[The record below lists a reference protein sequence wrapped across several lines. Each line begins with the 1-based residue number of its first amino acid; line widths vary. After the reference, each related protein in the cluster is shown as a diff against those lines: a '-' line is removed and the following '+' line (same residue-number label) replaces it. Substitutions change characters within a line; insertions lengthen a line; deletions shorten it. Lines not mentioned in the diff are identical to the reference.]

1 MKIKNVSGA
10 TLTFKVGKRTHSL
23 ASNAT
28 TTVDE
33 TADALSDVI
42 REVEGGNLELV
53 GVPAIAHYA
62 GTPARAGYV
71 AVDLNTVVDT
81 NSITIAGEVFEM
93 DDNDT
98 VTGDNTAV
106 DISTGSPTHAT
117 IASRLKTAINANSVL
132 SAIGLVADDII
143 TLSSTNAKLILKA
156 TGATA
161 IGDIT
166 ITKSGSPITLAT
178 AVAAADGAGYRAV
191 VVKATSAGT
200 TLLLS
205 TGLEEIYD
213 AFVVV
218 RTAAGARK
226 AYDGAV
232 TIGNGF
238 LFFDAS
244 GSTDLANTDVVTAFV
259 VGK

>member
-10 TLTFKVGKRTHSL
+10 TLTFKVGKRSYSL

-28 TTVDE
+28 TSVDE
-33 TADALSDVI
+33 TTDALSDVI
-42 REVEGGNLELV
+42 REVEAGNLELV
-53 GVPAIAHYA
+53 GAPAIAHYS
-62 GTPARAGYV
+62 GTPARDGYV
-71 AVDLNTVVDT
+71 SVDLNTVVDT
-81 NSITIAGEVFEM
+81 NTITIAGEVFEM
-93 DDNDT
+93 DDDDT
-98 VTGDNTAV
+98 VTGDNTSV
-106 DISTGSPTHAT
+106 DISTGSPSHAT
-117 IASRLKTAINANSVL
+117 IAARLKTAVNANSVL
-132 SAIGLVADDII
+132 SALGLVADDVI

-156 TGATA
+156 TGTTV

-166 ITKSGSPITLAT
+166 ITKSGAPITLAT

-205 TGLEEIYD
+205 TGLEEVYD
-213 AFVVV
+213 AVVLV
-218 RTAAGARK
+218 RTAAGVRK

-238 LFFDAS
+238 LYFDAS
-244 GSTDLANTDVVTAFV
+244 GSTDLANTDVVTAYV

>member
-10 TLTFKVGKRTHSL
+10 TLTFKAGKRTYSL
-23 ASNAT
+23 ENNAT
-28 TTVDE
+28 TVVDE
-33 TADALSDVI
+33 TTDSLADVI

-53 GVPAIAHYA
+53 GAPALAHYS
-62 GTPARAGYV
+62 GTPARHGYV
-71 AVDLNTVVDT
+71 SVDLNTVVDG
-81 NSITIAGEVFEM
+81 NSITIAGEVFEF
-93 DDNDT
+93 DDDDT

-106 DISTGSPTHAT
+106 DIGTGSPSHAT
-117 IASRLKTAINANSVL
+117 IAARLKTAVNANSVL

-156 TGATA
+156 TGSTA

-166 ITKSGSPITLAT
+166 ISKSGSPVTLAS
-178 AVAAADGAGYRAV
+178 AVAAADAAGYRAV
-191 VVKATSAGT
+191 VVKATATGT

-205 TGLEEIYD
+205 TGLDQVYD
-213 AFVVV
+213 AFVIV

-238 LFFDAS
+238 LYFDAS
-244 GSTDLANTDVVTAFV
+244 GDVDLANTDVVTAFV

>member
-10 TLTFKVGKRTHSL
+10 TLTFKAGKRTYSL
-23 ASNAT
+23 ENNAT
-28 TTVDE
+28 TVVDE
-33 TADALSDVI
+33 TTDALADVI

-53 GVPAIAHYA
+53 GVPALAHYS
-62 GTPARAGYV
+62 GTPARHGYV
-71 AVDLNTVVDT
+71 SVDLNTVVDG
-81 NSITIAGEVFEM
+81 NSITIAGEVFEF
-93 DDNDT
+93 DSDAT

-106 DISTGSPTHAT
+106 DISTGSPSHAT
-117 IASRLKTAINANSVL
+117 IAARLKTAVNANSVL

-156 TGATA
+156 TGSTA

-166 ITKSGSPITLAT
+166 ISKSGSPVTLAS
-178 AVAAADGAGYRAV
+178 AVAAADAAGYRAV
-191 VVKATSAGT
+191 VVKATATGT

-205 TGLEEIYD
+205 TGLDQVYD
-213 AFVVV
+213 AFVIV

-238 LFFDAS
+238 LYFDAS

>member
-10 TLTFKVGKRTHSL
+10 TLTFKAGKRTYSL
-23 ASNAT
+23 ENNAT
-28 TTVDE
+28 TVVDE
-33 TADALSDVI
+33 TTDSLADVI

-53 GVPAIAHYA
+53 GAPALAHYS
-62 GTPARAGYV
+62 GTPSRHGYV
-71 AVDLNTVVDT
+71 SVDLNTVVDG
-81 NSITIAGEVFEM
+81 NSITIAGEVFEF
-93 DDNDT
+93 DDNAT

-106 DISTGSPTHAT
+106 DISTGSPSHAT
-117 IASRLKTAINANSVL
+117 IAARLKTAVNANSVL

-156 TGATA
+156 TGSTA

-166 ITKSGSPITLAT
+166 ISKSGSPITLAS
-178 AVAAADGAGYRAV
+178 AVAAADAAGYRAV
-191 VVKATSAGT
+191 VVKATAAGT

-205 TGLEEIYD
+205 TGLEQVYD
-213 AFVVV
+213 AFVIV

-238 LFFDAS
+238 LYFDAS